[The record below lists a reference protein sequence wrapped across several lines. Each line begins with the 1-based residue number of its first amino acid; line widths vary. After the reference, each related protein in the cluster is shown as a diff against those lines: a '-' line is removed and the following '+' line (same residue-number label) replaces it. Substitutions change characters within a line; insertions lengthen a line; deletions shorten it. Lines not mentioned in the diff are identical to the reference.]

1 MADPTLETLETGVFS
16 AANNGASAV
25 YGNDAALVGAFGSLD
40 IADNIAQDKSPIII
54 GPWRGLVDGAATLF
68 TWTVPSSTHN
78 WELELWELHVS
89 PLPGMDGGYSG
100 AGYDLTSSQIYV
112 KNDADYVGTF
122 GVDFASP
129 AAGGA
134 SYSLRLDNLSD
145 NVVAEGGVVS
155 LVSTVTGTVKYPAT
169 ISVLG
174 YMRHR
179 VK

>member
-1 MADPTLETLETGVFS
+1 MSDPGIETFEIAAFS
-16 AANNGASAV
+16 ATDNGAAAV
-25 YGNDAALVGAFGSLD
+25 YGNDVALAAAFGSLD
-40 IADNIAQDKSPIII
+40 IADNIANDKSPIII

-129 AAGGA
+129 AAGSA

-145 NVVAEGGVVS
+145 NVVAEGGEGS
-155 LVSTVTGTVKYPAT
+155 LVSFPPSPVKYLAT